1 MKKKQNELLNSQ
13 YHFIAYKGE
22 KMKKLITITLLLF
35 SNYLLADIAFKNPI
49 IKNNFGKKVTAGFAT
64 ITSDEDLE
72 IIDISSNISKRIEI
86 HTMLMEGDVMK
97 MRKIESP
104 IITNKKPLEL
114 KKSGDHLMIYD
125 LTENLDDL
133 KNITL
138 TFSFKNNSGEVIKK
152 DIDFLVQ

>member
-1 MKKKQNELLNSQ
+1 
-13 YHFIAYKGE
+13 
-22 KMKKLITITLLLF
+22 MKKLIAIILLLF
-35 SNYLLADIAFKNPI
+35 SNYLLADITFKNPI

-64 ITSDEDLE
+64 IISDEDLE

-104 IITNKKPLEL
+104 IITNKNPLEL
-114 KKSGDHLMIYD
+114 KKGGDHLMIYD

-138 TFSFKNNSGEVIKK
+138 TFSFKNNSGEIIKK

>member
-1 MKKKQNELLNSQ
+1 
-13 YHFIAYKGE
+13 
-22 KMKKLITITLLLF
+22 MKKLITIILLF
-35 SNYLLADIAFKNPI
+35 ISNCLLADIAFKNPI

-64 ITSDEDLE
+64 IISDEDLE
-72 IIDISSNISKRIEI
+72 IINISSNISKRIEI

-104 IITNKKPLEL
+104 TITNKKPLEL
-114 KKSGDHLMIYD
+114 KKGGDHLMIYD

-138 TFSFKNNSGEVIKK
+138 SFSFKNNSGEVIKK

>member
-1 MKKKQNELLNSQ
+1 
-13 YHFIAYKGE
+13 
-22 KMKKLITITLLLF
+22 MKKLIAIILLLF
-35 SNYLLADIAFKNPI
+35 SNYLLADITFKNPI

-64 ITSDEDLE
+64 IISDEDLE
-72 IIDISSNISKRIEI
+72 IIDISSKISKRIEI

-104 IITNKKPLEL
+104 IITNKNPLEL
-114 KKSGDHLMIYD
+114 KKGGDHLMIYD

>member
-1 MKKKQNELLNSQ
+1 
-13 YHFIAYKGE
+13 
-22 KMKKLITITLLLF
+22 MKKLITIILLF
-35 SNYLLADIAFKNPI
+35 ISNCLLADIAFKNPI

-72 IIDISSNISKRIEI
+72 IIDISSDISKRIEI
-86 HTMLMEGDVMK
+86 HSMLMEGDVMK

-104 IITNKKPLEL
+104 VISKKKPLEL

-125 LTENLDDL
+125 LSENLDDL

-138 TFSFKNNSGEVIKK
+138 TFSFKNKSGEIIKK

>member
-1 MKKKQNELLNSQ
+1 
-13 YHFIAYKGE
+13 
-22 KMKKLITITLLLF
+22 MKKLISIILLLF
-35 SNYLLADIAFKNPI
+35 SNYLIADIVFKNPI
-49 IKNNFGKKVTAGFAT
+49 IKNNFGKKVTAGFVT
-64 ITSDEDLE
+64 IISDEDLE

-125 LTENLDDL
+125 LMENLDEL
-133 KNITL
+133 NNIPL
-138 TFSFKNNSGEVIKK
+138 TFIFKNKNGEEIKK
-152 DIDFLVQ
+152 EIDFLVQ

>member
-1 MKKKQNELLNSQ
+1 M
-13 YHFIAYKGE
+13 
-22 KMKKLITITLLLF
+22 
-35 SNYLLADIAFKNPI
+35 SNCLLADITFKNPI

-64 ITSDEDLE
+64 IISDEDLE

-104 IITNKKPLEL
+104 IVTNKNPLEL

>member
-1 MKKKQNELLNSQ
+1 MLLI
-13 YHFIAYKGE
+13 F
-22 KMKKLITITLLLF
+22 LLF
-35 SNYLLADIAFKNPI
+35 ISNCLLADIAFKNPI

-64 ITSDEDLE
+64 IISDEDLE

-104 IITNKKPLEL
+104 VISKNKPLEL

-125 LTENLDDL
+125 LSQNLDDL

-138 TFSFKNNSGEVIKK
+138 NFSFKNNSGEVIKK
-152 DIDFLVQ
+152 DINFLVQ

>member
-1 MKKKQNELLNSQ
+1 
-13 YHFIAYKGE
+13 
-22 KMKKLITITLLLF
+22 MKKLITIILLLF
-35 SNYLLADIAFKNPI
+35 SNYLLADITFKNPI

-64 ITSDEDLE
+64 IISDEDLE
-72 IIDISSNISKRIEI
+72 IIDISSHISKRIEI

-104 IITNKKPLEL
+104 AITDKKPLEL

-133 KNITL
+133 KKITL
-138 TFSFKNNSGEVIKK
+138 TFSFKNKSGEVVKK
-152 DIDFLVQ
+152 EIDFLVQ

>member
-1 MKKKQNELLNSQ
+1 
-13 YHFIAYKGE
+13 
-22 KMKKLITITLLLF
+22 MKKLITIILLF
-35 SNYLLADIAFKNPI
+35 ISNCLLADIAFKNPI

-64 ITSDEDLE
+64 IISDEDLE

-86 HTMLMEGDVMK
+86 HAMLMEGDVMK

-125 LTENLDDL
+125 LMENLDEL
-133 KNITL
+133 NNIPL
-138 TFSFKNNSGEVIKK
+138 TFIFKNKNGEEIKK
-152 DIDFLVQ
+152 EIDFLVQ

>member
-1 MKKKQNELLNSQ
+1 MRKILSI
-13 YHFIAYKGE
+13 F
-22 KMKKLITITLLLF
+22 LLF
-35 SNYLLADIAFKNPI
+35 ISNCLLADIAFKNPI

-64 ITSDEDLE
+64 IISDEDLE
-72 IIDISSNISKRIEI
+72 IIDISSKISKRIEI
-86 HTMLMEGDVMK
+86 HTMLMDGDVMK

-104 IITNKKPLEL
+104 VISKKKPLEL

-125 LTENLDDL
+125 LSENLDDL